1 MRTIRIL
8 LFPLLFL
15 PLLPG
20 CSSDEDAESWLASYE
35 TPDQLVLRTPEQ
47 PIPLPDVELESEDGT
62 VSTDELLE
70 GRWTIFYT
78 GYSYCPDVC
87 PTELGQL
94 SRILPSLEER
104 LPEFDWQVVFLSVDP
119 ERDSPAH
126 LAKYT
131 AFYSEVFLPVTGSR
145 EAIDSITST
154 VKAGYR
160 IEPHEE
166 GEIGYNVDHDTSFR
180 LIDPK
185 GRMLAL
191 LPGPHDSG
199 AIVDML
205 EDFMS
210 EVEKR

>member
-1 MRTIRIL
+1 MRRFRIL
-8 LFPLLFL
+8 LFSLFAL

-20 CSSDEDAESWLASYE
+20 CQPGDADGWLSGYE
-35 TPDQLVLRTPEQ
+35 TPDPLVLRTPER
-47 PIPLPDVELESEDGT
+47 PIPMPQADLESADGA
-62 VSTDELLE
+62 VSTDELFE
-70 GRWTIFYT
+70 ERWTLFYV

-94 SRILPSLEER
+94 SRILPSLQER
-104 LPEFDWQVVFLSVDP
+104 LPGLDWQVVFLSVDP
-119 ERDSPAH
+119 ERDTPAH

-131 AFYSEVFLPVTGSR
+131 AFYSEEFVPVTGSR
-145 EAIDSITST
+145 EAIDAVTSA

-180 LIDPK
+180 LIGPN

-191 LPGPHDSG
+191 LPGPHDTG
-199 AIVDML
+199 AIVDVL
-205 EDFMS
+205 EDFMA
-210 EVEKR
+210 EVDE

>member
-1 MRTIRIL
+1 MRATRAL
-8 LFPLLFL
+8 L
-15 PLLPG
+15 PLLLALP
-20 CSSDEDAESWLASYE
+20 WLAACQPDTGDVLSGYE
-35 TPDQLVLRTPEQ
+35 TPDPLVLRTPEA
-47 PIPLPDVELESEDGT
+47 PIPIPEVTLAGTQGEVNTAELFEDH
-62 VSTDELLE
+62 
-70 GRWTIFYT
+70 WTLFYV

-94 SRILPSLEER
+94 SQILPALQARMPSI
-104 LPEFDWQVVFLSVDP
+104 DWQVVFLSVDP

-131 AFYSEVFLPVTGSR
+131 AFFSKEFVPLTGTR
-145 EAIDSITST
+145 EAIDAVTSP

-180 LIDPK
+180 LIDPD
-185 GRMLAL
+185 GRMLVL
-191 LPGPHDSG
+191 LPGPHHADR
-199 AIVDML
+199 IVDAL

-210 EVEKR
+210 EVKQ